1 MSSFNG
7 TGTFQISGTGL
18 PFVAGTT
25 ISDTVANQLN
35 TDLAAGLTNCL
46 CKDGQQTATAV
57 IPFAQG
63 ISIGGG
69 TTLSTFSFGGF
80 TPTDQSGAA
89 LSLTISRASY
99 LQIGSWVFVEIALTY
114 PATADGSAAVL
125 GLGALPNCVNALGVS
140 GMWPIYFGGPSFLM
154 SFMTPNTNK
163 FGIYDSTASAQTNAS
178 LSGKSLRMQFNYT
191 TT

>member
-35 TDLAAGLTNCL
+35 TDLAAGLTNCI

-63 ISIGGG
+63 ISVAGGQ
-69 TTLSTFSFGGF
+69 TISTFTFGGF
-80 TPTDQSGAA
+80 TPTDQSGAG
-89 LSLTISRASY
+89 LSLTVNRATY
-99 LQIGSWVFVEIALTY
+99 MQIGNRVFVELDVSY
-114 PATADGSAAVL
+114 PSTADGTGAVL
-125 GLGALPNCVNALGVS
+125 GLGALPNAANVLGVG
-140 GMWPIYFGGPSFLM
+140 GMWPIYYGGSAFLM
-154 SFMTPNTNK
+154 GFLTPNTNK
-163 FGIYDSTASAQTNAS
+163 FGIYTPAAVQQTNAS
-178 LSGKSLRMQFNYT
+178 LSLVSLRMQFNYGT
-191 TT
+191 T